1 MIKSEDKNMNSEKLI
16 KDKLTNLAK
25 EYQTKID
32 AEIKAIEEKRQS
44 QPTGSGFF
52 NKLKATGNA
61 ALEKGQTELVKRN
74 YPNVMIVPDI
84 PDQLLLNTAK
94 QFDQEIDSKLMI
106 GMIDTSLLR
115 NGTKGYFFTGE
126 KIYVVDSDGK
136 KTIEMAE
143 ITDVLMAEID
153 LNQGK
158 KDVEPNFQLVIRVL
172 LKNANEVVLKTSPLD
187 PIFNILKSLNAETLV
202 FEETDQRVKQ
212 ENLSDLGKVCFIKVA
227 VNYLMADD
235 GLIDSAEYASL
246 VSLISMFVLNSEQI
260 DELRDYRLNN
270 VQPQNT
276 KLLLIE
282 LMKEVPT
289 GSREAISLN
298 LLDSL
303 LSLRKETVENWKED
317 QALNEIKDCLKISN
331 EKVAFLMNKLKNEI
345 RIERER
351 LSDDKVAE
359 IVRSTLATGSAIGIP
374 FAALAATGAITGF
387 GGASGGLIALAFAST
402 GGMII
407 GITAIGAA
415 SFGAYKGIKYLTGS
429 KTAEKY
435 LYRQAKLQ
443 SALVSQ
449 RKATN
454 MLLQDINWLSEGLET
469 IMELKDQVIGK
480 NTNLQAQY
488 DQLRNFVEKLQRVSS
503 AAKVSEQRQVYDE
516 RELLL
521 TKLPDLLDLHKLELL
536 LKRSV
541 DWEKEG
547 GYILSVYEEV
557 NEEHVINT
565 NLKVEDYEITLEILE
580 RLGYFKTASDLE
592 STARKGLQKLR
603 EQVGI

>member
-1 MIKSEDKNMNSEKLI
+1 MNSENLI
-16 KDKLTNLAK
+16 KGKLTNLAR
-25 EYQTKID
+25 EYQKKID
-32 AEIKAIEEKRQS
+32 AEIKVIEQKRQA
-44 QPTGSGFF
+44 QPTGTGFF
-52 NKLKATGNA
+52 DKLKATGNA

-74 YPNVMIVPDI
+74 YPNVLVVPDI
-84 PDQLLLNTAK
+84 SDQLLLNAAK
-94 QFDQEIDSKLMI
+94 QFELEIDSKLII

-126 KIYVVDSDGK
+126 KIYVIDNDGK
-136 KTIEMAE
+136 TIIKMTE
-143 ITDVLMAEID
+143 ISDVMMTEVD

-158 KDVEPNFQLVIRVL
+158 EDAEPNFQAAIRVTF
-172 LKNANEVVLKTSPLD
+172 KNNNEVILKTAPLE
-187 PIFNILKSLNAETLV
+187 PVFSILKSLNTATLV
-202 FEETDQRVKQ
+202 FEESDQRVKQ
-212 ENLSDLGKVCFIKVA
+212 EDLSDLGKVYFIKVSI
-227 VNYLMADD
+227 NYLMADD
-235 GLIDSAEYASL
+235 GMIDSAEYASL
-246 VSLISMFVLNSEQI
+246 ISLISMFVLEKAQL

-270 VQPQNT
+270 PQLQNT
-276 KLLLIE
+276 KLLLIK
-282 LMKEVPT
+282 LMKEVPI

-303 LSLRKETVENWKED
+303 LTLRKESIDNWKED

-331 EKVAFLMNKLKNEI
+331 EKVAFLVNNLKNEI
-345 RIERER
+345 RIEKER

-359 IVRSTLATGSAIGIP
+359 IVSSTLATGSAIGIP

-387 GGASGGLIALAFAST
+387 GGASGGLFALAFAST
-402 GGMII
+402 GGMIV

-469 IMELKDQVIGK
+469 IMVLKNQVIDK

-488 DQLRNFVEKLQRVSS
+488 DQLRNFVEKLQRVSN
-503 AAKVSEQRQVYDE
+503 AAKVTEQRRVNDE

-521 TKLPDLLDLHKLELL
+521 TKLPELLDLQKLELL
-536 LKRSV
+536 LKKSV

-547 GYILSVYEEV
+547 GFILTIYQEV
-557 NEEHVINT
+557 NGEYVINT
-565 NLKVEDYEITLEILE
+565 NLKVEDYEIGLEILE

-603 EQVGI
+603 EQVGM